1 VRSERVSDQTAAGW
15 DIEVGKAAVIST
27 PCEIGQ
33 GGLKAHRSRIWRLWL
48 CHENL
53 QGGVHSVG

>member
-1 VRSERVSDQTAAGW
+1 VRSERVSDQTPAGW
-15 DIEVGKAAVIST
+15 DIEVEKAGVIST
-27 PCEIGQ
+27 PCEIGES
-33 GGLKAHRSRIWRLWL
+33 GPKAHRSRVWRSWR